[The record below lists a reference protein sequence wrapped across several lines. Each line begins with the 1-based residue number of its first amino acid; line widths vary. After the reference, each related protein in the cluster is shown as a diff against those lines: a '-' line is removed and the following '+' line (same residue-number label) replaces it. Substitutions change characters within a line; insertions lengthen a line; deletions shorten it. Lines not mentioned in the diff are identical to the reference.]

1 MNLENVRDKFTY
13 KNRFRH
19 QKLCFGPQFRCWRWK
34 FFTDFLWQTWAKN
47 TKINFSS
54 ESVTTEEHQES
65 YSCYFSIY
73 VFYKINLRP
82 ILKKILQKIDFR
94 HFPLFWKFCPFVIV
108 SQPCLPQL
116 CSALKTLKSKV
127 NSLTHSVTESLPRS
141 LIESSWTAKNFSFT
155 QVIYFFALRNNVRAG
170 IPVMRFAP
178 FLSRWRTLNI
188 EIGVGFFHV
197 E

>member
-1 MNLENVRDKFTY
+1 MNLHLKTGLGNKNYVLDPNSDVEND
-13 KNRFRH
+13 
-19 QKLCFGPQFRCWRWK
+19 
-34 FFTDFLWQTWAKN
+34 FFLTDFLWQFWAKN

-94 HFPLFWKFCPFVIV
+94 HFPFCPFVIV
-108 SQPCLPQL
+108 SQSCLPQL

-127 NSLTHSVTESLPRS
+127 SQVLSEWVSDKVTYWVVLDTGQLKRDILCP
-141 LIESSWTAKNFSFT
+141 
-155 QVIYFFALRNNVRAG
+155 
-170 IPVMRFAP
+170 
-178 FLSRWRTLNI
+178 LSI
-188 EIGVGFFHV
+188 DFHLCRLWIQYDIQICH
-197 E
+197 